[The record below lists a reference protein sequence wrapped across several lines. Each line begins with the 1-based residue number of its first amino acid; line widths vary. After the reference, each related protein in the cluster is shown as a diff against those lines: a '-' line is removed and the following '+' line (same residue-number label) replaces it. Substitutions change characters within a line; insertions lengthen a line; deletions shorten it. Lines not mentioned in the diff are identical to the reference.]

1 MEILNSKALRHV
13 SHAMKTGNGTAPP
26 SQTLL
31 PSLEGTQQKRMQY
44 IPVRKSDLIQALASD
59 GLTDEQTRDFRTL
72 CTFLGAYYHHDFYD
86 DLTELKDSFA
96 RFNDVLD
103 KADGGDTDESFEGLT
118 ATFSSVLQRGN
129 FIELSRDEIEHLGGE
144 HPLLD
149 VKTRAPMDIYDT
161 VRIFYRGI
169 RSETI
174 TQKKAL
180 TTRQLTQDIFGDVVV
195 FVRFRKDDNGR
206 SRRRVIAR
214 PTKLPEGIRPGSLM
228 IKSFRNIARSELPM
242 LLPDVK
248 VVMSSKDALFIGGP
262 ALIGGIP
269 IALNII
275 PALSVVLVVI
285 GAYLGFSGSVSQDK
299 LMQAVGS
306 LSALVGA
313 GAFMF
318 RQYSNYSFRKLK
330 YQKKVSDN
338 VYFRNV
344 NNDTG
349 VFDTLIGSAEEQ
361 EVKEVMLAYHSLFAH
376 GPVPHTGELDRRIEG
391 WLLDK
396 YGLDIDFEVGDAMDK
411 LEGLGFLT
419 QVDRK
424 IAVCPLTEALTRLD
438 SLWDHLYDFS
448 AAAGNAPLKV
458 AGGSQT

>member
-1 MEILNSKALRHV
+1 MTPANGPAL
-13 SHAMKTGNGTAPP
+13 P

-31 PSLEGTQQKRMQY
+31 PSVAGEQPLLQETGQKRMQF
-44 IPVRKSDLIQALASD
+44 IPVRKSDLVSALATE
-59 GLTDEQTRDFRTL
+59 GLTDEQARDFRTL

-86 DLTELKDSFA
+86 ELTELKDNFA
-96 RFNDVLD
+96 RFNETIATPGD
-103 KADGGDTDESFEGLT
+103 ADCEETFTDLMS
-118 ATFSSVLQRGN
+118 TFAGVLQRGN
-129 FIELSRDEIEHLGGE
+129 FVELTRDEIEHLGGE

-169 RSETI
+169 RSETV
-174 TQKKAL
+174 TQKKTL
-180 TTRQLTQDIFGDVVV
+180 STRQVTQDFFGDVVV
-195 FVRFRKDDNGR
+195 FVRFRKDETGR
-206 SRRRVIAR
+206 KRRSVLTG
-214 PTKLPEGIRPGSLM
+214 PTKLPEGIQPGSLM

-242 LLPDVK
+242 LLPDVR

-275 PALSVVLVVI
+275 PALSVVLLVI
-285 GAYLGFSGSVSQDK
+285 GAYLGVSGSVSQDK

-306 LSALVGA
+306 LSAIVGA
-313 GAFMF
+313 GAFLF
-318 RQYSNYSFRKLK
+318 RQYSNYAFRKLK

-361 EVKEVMLAYHSLFAH
+361 EVKEVILAYHSLFAH
-376 GPVPHTGELDRRIEG
+376 GPVPHTGELDRRIEA
-391 WLLDK
+391 WLQEK
-396 YGLDIDFEVGDAMDK
+396 YGLDIDFEVGDALEK
-411 LEGLGFLT
+411 LEGLGFLGEME
-419 QVDRK
+419 RK
-424 IAVCPLTEALTRLD
+424 IAVCPLGEALTRLD
-438 SLWDHLYDFS
+438 TLWDRLYDFS
-448 AAAGNAPLKV
+448 AAAGSTPLRV
-458 AGGSQT
+458 AAGNNS